1 VADARSEPDLPAR
14 GILDPG
20 AIDSI
25 ETGADGVVELH
36 IVQSVPWDETD
47 HLLLLTQEKLYNYLA
62 YIADNELA
70 RSRVVL
76 DCTSAP
82 DLRTRALLDRAGH
95 ELHKLGSSLVTR
107 QGDEV
112 V

>member
-1 VADARSEPDLPAR
+1 MADARSGADPTPS

-36 IVQSVPWDETD
+36 IAQSAEWDGTD

-62 YIADNELA
+62 YIADNEIA
-70 RSRVVL
+70 HSRVVL
-76 DCTSAP
+76 DCTSEP
-82 DLRTRALLDRAGH
+82 DRRTRDLLDRADR
-95 ELHKLGSSLVTR
+95 ELHKLGSSLLIR
-107 QGDEV
+107 
-112 V
+112 